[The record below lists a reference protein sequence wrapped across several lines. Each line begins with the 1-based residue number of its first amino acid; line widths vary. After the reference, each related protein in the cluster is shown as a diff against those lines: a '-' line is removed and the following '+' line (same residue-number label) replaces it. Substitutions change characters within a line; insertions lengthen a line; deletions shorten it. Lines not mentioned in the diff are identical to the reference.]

1 MKTLLLSCLTLFILQ
16 YNFAQDVLTVSGN
29 GKLIAEFNSSGES
42 PNVKGVYLEKY
53 QTLVSLI
60 EGTNV
65 VKCMVRIGGTV
76 NVIGQWEMNDLNE
89 VQIKVYEV
97 ELEKG
102 KTDILMLGF
111 TDLKALQ
118 INVFRLHGEDL
129 VDLGYNYI
137 EQQYSGKSMKLTID
151 AGKVEVIYDEGKET
165 PKYAIMNGEFRELS
179 SVRLIIIRVF
189 GSHFYILFNFVH
201 DSTRS
206 SPQ

>member
-1 MKTLLLSCLTLFILQ
+1 MKTLLLFCLTFFLLQ
-16 YNFAQDVLTVSGN
+16 NNFAQDVLTVAGN
-29 GKLIAEFNSSGES
+29 GKLIAEFNSSGET
-42 PNVKGVYLEKY
+42 PNAKGVYLEKY

-102 KTDILMLGF
+102 KIDILMLGF

-118 INVFRLHGEDL
+118 LNVFRLHGEDL

-137 EQQYSGKSMKLTID
+137 EQQYSGKPMKLTIE
-151 AGKVEVIYDEGKET
+151 AGKIEVVYDEGKET

-179 SVRLIIIRVF
+179 E
-189 GSHFYILFNFVH
+189 
-201 DSTRS
+201 
-206 SPQ
+206 

>member
-1 MKTLLLSCLTLFILQ
+1 MKKLLLFCFSFFIFQ
-16 YNFAQDVLTVSGN
+16 NYFAQEVLTITGK
-29 GKLIAEFNSSGES
+29 GKLIADFSSTGES

-60 EGTNV
+60 EGTNI

-89 VQIKVYEV
+89 IQIKVYEV

-102 KTDILMLGF
+102 KTDILLVGF

-137 EQQYSGKSMKLTID
+137 EQQYSGKPMTLTID
-151 AGKVEVIYDEGKET
+151 VGRIEVVYDEGKET
-165 PKYAIMNGEFRELS
+165 PNYAIMNGEFRELS
-179 SVRLIIIRVF
+179 E
-189 GSHFYILFNFVH
+189 
-201 DSTRS
+201 
-206 SPQ
+206 